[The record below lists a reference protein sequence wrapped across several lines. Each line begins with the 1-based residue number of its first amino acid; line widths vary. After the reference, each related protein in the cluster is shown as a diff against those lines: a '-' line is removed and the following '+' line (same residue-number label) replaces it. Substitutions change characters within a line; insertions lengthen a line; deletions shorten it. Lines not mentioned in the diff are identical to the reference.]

1 MEEFSSLMLN
11 HLLRWISYG
20 LAMLALAGGGALFFD
35 AARPGVLP
43 NSPVVLTAAPL
54 LLAGASFLVLQ
65 PILRL
70 GGVELLRNVLL
81 AGAFLLWGFVQ
92 LKPQNATSARLGNV
106 VIALYVVDLAWM
118 IFGSKISAKRG

>member
-1 MEEFSSLMLN
+1 MLN